1 MELEQL
7 MPHVEALI
15 FASERP
21 LPQMEMIELLGNVME
36 ETLESDK
43 VAICLEAVR
52 EKYDTDYYPFELRE
66 TGGGYQFLT
75 KKTYH
80 QTVLQLNGDKYIKKL
95 SASAMETL
103 AIISYKQPI
112 TKSDIEFIRGVS
124 SDYSIQ
130 KLLEKEL
137 IVIAGRNEDAV
148 GKPLLYATTKNF
160 MDYLGVNSPADLPQ
174 LKEIGNTDIVFP
186 TNGEEAIPEE
196 GGNRQMIVDNN
207 GTLKIEKKEAAEE
220 EGIAPPEALLA
231 ENKETEDN
239 SDAFKEEQREEGDHS
254 TSKDTEPL
262 AEGHNTKEAEHDED
276 LEEGETP
283 DEEEEEL

>member
-36 ETLESDK
+36 ESLESEK
-43 VAICLEAVR
+43 ISICLEAVK

-95 SASAMETL
+95 SSSAMETL

-174 LKEIGNTDIVFP
+174 LKEVGNTDIVLP
-186 TNGEEAIPEE
+186 TSGEEAIPEE
-196 GGNRQMIVDNN
+196 QANRQMIVDNN
-207 GTLKIEKKEAAEE
+207 GELKLEEADTDITAEE
-220 EGIAPPEALLA
+220 EV
-231 ENKETEDN
+231 KQDETDISDIEDTQEG
-239 SDAFKEEQREEGDHS
+239 EE
-254 TSKDTEPL
+254 DTESQAP
-262 AEGHNTKEAEHDED
+262 EGEAEDETD
-276 LEEGETP
+276 LN
-283 DEEEEEL
+283 

>member
-1 MELEQL
+1 MEMEQL

-21 LPQMEMIELLGNVME
+21 LPQMEMVELLGNVLDE
-36 ETLESDK
+36 PLETERIS
-43 VAICLEAVR
+43 VCLEAVK

-80 QTVLQLNGDKYIKKL
+80 QTVLQLNGDKYVKKL

-103 AIISYKQPI
+103 AIITYKQPI
-112 TKSDIEFIRGVS
+112 TKSDIEYIRGVS

-137 IVIAGRNEDAV
+137 IVITGRNEDAV

-160 MDYLGVNSPADLPQ
+160 MDYLGVNSTDQLPK
-174 LKEIGNTDIVFP
+174 LKEIANTDVVEP
-186 TNGEEAIPEE
+186 TNGGDAQPE
-196 GGNRQMIVDNN
+196 GGSNKRMLVDEQ
-207 GTLKIEKKEAAEE
+207 GSLTEE
-220 EGIAPPEALLA
+220 
-231 ENKETEDN
+231 
-239 SDAFKEEQREEGDHS
+239 
-254 TSKDTEPL
+254 
-262 AEGHNTKEAEHDED
+262 
-276 LEEGETP
+276 
-283 DEEEEEL
+283 